1 MNNWS
6 TATTLERVLAIIGD
20 SGTGHG
26 PHDLLDKPELIDEQF
41 PKASDLI
48 VFLKDQVIREAFS
61 GRNPKAKPTKK
72 AAPKKAT
79 QADLTIP
86 LTNA

>member
-1 MNNWS
+1 MSNWS
-6 TATTLERVLAIIGD
+6 TATTLERLLTIIGD
-20 SGTGHG
+20 GGTGDGPH
-26 PHDLLDKPELIDEQF
+26 PHDLLDNPELIDQPF

-61 GRNPKAKPTKK
+61 GRTPKRPVKK

-79 QADLTIP
+79 ASVTE
-86 LTNA
+86 